1 MTVARATIVLTLGL
15 ILWPPQFAVGQ
26 TIDDLAWIT
35 GTWVTDLEDQ
45 ALEERW
51 SPPMANA
58 MTGSFRWTRDGAVWL
73 YEFLLIEETEDG
85 IFYHL
90 RHFGPGS
97 QAWEERD
104 APLTYRLSTAAPGN
118 AVFESV
124 TTPGDA
130 FIFTRED
137 DQLTI
142 EIRSQDGDP
151 RRFVYSLAPAAT
163 AQPATADTQPDTAT
177 EPQSA
182 PDTDSPEDS

>member
-1 MTVARATIVLTLGL
+1 MHALRTASVYLLLSLPGVVA
-15 ILWPPQFAVGQ
+15 GQ
-26 TIDDLAWIT
+26 TIGDLAWIA

-85 IFYHL
+85 IFYYL
-90 RHFGPGS
+90 RHFGPS
-97 QAWEERD
+97 SRAWEERD
-104 APLTYRLSTAAPGN
+104 APLTYRLSAVDPGS

-124 TTPGDA
+124 TTPGDT
-130 FIFTRED
+130 FIFTREG

-142 EIRSQDGDP
+142 EIGSQDGDP